1 MQIADWK
8 RLRLLGIEN
17 FFCVVGGWLFSLQL
31 QPLTD
36 QFLFVADKPV
46 IDTSPE
52 LSKSASDGAGAG
64 KLLCR
69 AQGAPNVTFKWFRE
83 GREILGQR
91 TTGAKYQII
100 DKNLDPLTWQSEL
113 SVRDVEMKDY
123 GPYGCEATNIWGS
136 SKHQVILVVTSK
148 PDPPIGLKVL
158 STTYNSVILSWQPGF
173 DGGFQQRFRIRWQKS
188 KSEGYQFVEVNQP
201 EPQYEVSP
209 LDMDTVY
216 TFNIMAFNKLGE
228 TLYSSGIVQAKTA
241 SKYGNI
247 LLGKHTAGFKI
258 FQI

>member
-1 MQIADWK
+1 M
-8 RLRLLGIEN
+8 
-17 FFCVVGGWLFSLQL
+17 
-31 QPLTD
+31 
-36 QFLFVADKPV
+36 

-52 LSKSASDGAGAG
+52 LSKSASDGAGSG
-64 KLLCR
+64 KLICR

-91 TTGAKYQII
+91 TSEAAKYQII

-113 SVRDVEMKDY
+113 SVTDVEMKDY
-123 GPYGCEATNIWGS
+123 GPYGCETTNIWGS

-158 STTYNSVILSWQPGF
+158 STTYNSVILTWQPGF
-173 DGGFQQRFRIRWQKS
+173 DGGLQQRFRIRWQKS
-188 KSEGYQFVEVNQP
+188 GKTEGFQFVEVNQP
-201 EPQYEVSP
+201 GWQYEVSP
-209 LDMDTVY
+209 LEMDTLY

-228 TLYSSGIVQAKTA
+228 TLYSSDIVRAKTA

-247 LLGKHTAGFKI
+247 LMGKHTTAF
-258 FQI
+258 